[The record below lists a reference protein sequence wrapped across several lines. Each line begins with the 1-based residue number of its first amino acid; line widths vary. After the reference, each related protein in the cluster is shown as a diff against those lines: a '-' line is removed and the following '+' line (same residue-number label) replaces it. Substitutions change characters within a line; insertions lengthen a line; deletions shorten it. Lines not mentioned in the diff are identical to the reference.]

1 MAAFGFQQLLRV
13 PLTFGSYTDKY
24 YSKGPGTVKGKLCR
38 LLLVWLPHQA
48 EVWEMGHFPRNG
60 IHI

>member
-13 PLTFGSYTDKY
+13 PLTFDSYTDKY
-24 YSKGPGTVKGKLCR
+24 YSKGPGMVKGKLCR